1 MSTKLEEV
9 GLSGN
14 LRTVSLPELFQLV
27 NTSGKTGMLSVFRPK
42 GPVSGEVQKREIY
55 FLKGNI
61 IYATSFGSEDEL
73 LGSLLLRKRKIS
85 KADLSRGIS
94 LQKVSNKRLGTVLLD
109 MGLLT
114 REELVESLKYQIQ
127 EIIYNLFS
135 WTSGEFV
142 FLEGKLPPPDQ
153 ITTQINVTNMMME
166 ATRRIDEC
174 NKIKKSLPADDVI
187 LRVVA
192 EPKIKS
198 DKVSLN
204 LEDLQTLVLINGERT
219 IPEILE
225 LSSMGEFLTSKAIY
239 NLLTLGLVEEGA
251 KKKIQKSQKEEEE
264 LLLEIVIKLYTLS
277 YQAIEKTVAQ
287 KLGEGT
293 KKILSNSLRLRKT
306 YYPILDSLVTS
317 KDFLDFGN
325 LRSSVTLIPKQ
336 IRFHKLMNGLNALLS
351 EYLRSVSLTLGKN
364 SIREIIEQ
372 IKKESA
378 QIIAQNREVAK
389 KYELE
394 EELSRT
400 LKLAQ

>member
-174 NKIKKSLPADDVI
+174 NKIKKSLPADDV
-187 LRVVA
+187 
-192 EPKIKS
+192 
-198 DKVSLN
+198 
-204 LEDLQTLVLINGERT
+204 
-219 IPEILE
+219 
-225 LSSMGEFLTSKAIY
+225 
-239 NLLTLGLVEEGA
+239 
-251 KKKIQKSQKEEEE
+251 
-264 LLLEIVIKLYTLS
+264 
-277 YQAIEKTVAQ
+277 
-287 KLGEGT
+287 
-293 KKILSNSLRLRKT
+293 
-306 YYPILDSLVTS
+306 
-317 KDFLDFGN
+317 
-325 LRSSVTLIPKQ
+325 
-336 IRFHKLMNGLNALLS
+336 
-351 EYLRSVSLTLGKN
+351 
-364 SIREIIEQ
+364 
-372 IKKESA
+372 
-378 QIIAQNREVAK
+378 
-389 KYELE
+389 
-394 EELSRT
+394 
-400 LKLAQ
+400 